1 MISINTMFI
10 IKDDF
15 LSKDSINFIEKT
27 VLSSSFP
34 YFYNAHTIHDPPDN
48 NAYMGHDILRR
59 PEERAPGEN
68 FNSTYGEQFLKILKD
83 FSDAADI
90 KINDVFR
97 MSVNITFAGLTKN
110 CPTHTDHQYPHH
122 QLIVYLNACDS
133 ESSTVVLSE
142 DKSKI
147 VNSIQPKKYRG
158 FCFSSAPHYMVFPRR
173 GSRVVAVFTFA

>member
-1 MISINTMFI
+1 
-10 IKDDF
+10 
-15 LSKDSINFIEKT
+15 
-27 VLSSSFP
+27 
-34 YFYNAHTIHDPPDN
+34 
-48 NAYMGHDILRR
+48 
-59 PEERAPGEN
+59 
-68 FNSTYGEQFLKILKD
+68 
-83 FSDAADI
+83 
-90 KINDVFR
+90 
-97 MSVNITFAGLTKN
+97 MSVNTTFAGLTKN
-110 CPTHTDHQYPHH
+110 CPTHTDHPYPHH